1 MAGRKPLEGRPPW
14 GSSLG
19 IRQKT
24 TTTNRPSRVGLASR
38 PSTAPSPRGTAPD
51 AEPAPS
57 RSPKKKRRSVA
68 KKPAAEP
75 GPSAHE
81 ENCEAAKEV
90 AELIGRRA
98 TPPQSPKTASK
109 SPRRS
114 PRSPPAS
121 TLRPTIAHKLKEA
134 TSPVASTP
142 PETAPRSKQ
151 SPIRVPHGRIAAVD
165 EPSPAPMDPT
175 PGKSPIGD
183 RFDAPATHLE
193 PSVTPSTLATPAGS
207 GGVDIGRGDRFGS
220 PAEGKVGSPAEG
232 NRFGSPIEDKPQSPA
247 APRLP
252 PTPRGSEQAHPPP
265 SSATPPMTPVSVSAA
280 ARRPNP
286 EPTELLLEGGEPFVD
301 VRALTAPGGALYAL
315 TLDAAR
321 PKIAPL
327 GSSDERGTTPSPKRL
342 VGADDDTDDE
352 GDDDD
357 AVYRAAKFAV
367 RLVESAATEL
377 AGASRELTAAA
388 DEDVAQTAAE
398 VSRAEVADVE
408 DAVMVALLNARS
420 AAARAER
427 RRLLQ
432 QIAQRATDWVCAV
445 QPSLGALPARLNAAM
460 AKRAAPST
468 PAPPSTTGMEYFVI
482 KPPSTP
488 AVMDHRA
495 VQELQRELAS
505 AREEV
510 ATAKEE
516 AAAAK
521 LETAAAKQETAAA
534 RREVQVRAQKSD
546 AGSPAT
552 TAAPESTVDAKSLLM
567 EERMDAAAK
576 LASITATHQAELA
589 RLKTRIARAENEAA
603 TAKVETEQAKANAE
617 EWKTRMEKAERFAAD
632 CRERTS
638 VALGNSAAEHAK
650 YEAAEAL
657 VRSLT
662 QREEEALR
670 RAKEAEMRCAQ
681 VEGSIEAKI
690 ESESTR
696 IVLDNNVRNATLV
709 SDLRAELAE
718 ARAAQRRAE
727 TRAADAEE
735 HEREAAAGEVLRVR
749 AECAASRRN
758 EAATRRELDEH
769 RVAASAAA
777 AARHE
782 EIEELRRDI
791 VTLRNQLEARVEAA
805 EERARVAQAQ
815 LAANRE
821 AAAMESA
828 QVAEQSNSLR
838 RQAAE
843 AERKLREEIAV
854 VRAELRGARAGEA
867 AAIAR
872 EEEVM
877 SKAVELIEQRDEQL
891 RQAKDL
897 HAAELRAAL
906 ARQDDEMRALRRGGS
921 LGDLHPEFVRN
932 VERALQDERR
942 RRVAAEEDLV
952 NWKRAARE
960 SRREVEESREVAEI
974 GDGLG
979 RLRRQLSRQSSRQ
992 NSLKIPDR
1000 DKPIDAALLSPVD
1013 SPPRRRTPPPNFS
1026 QRQSPRGSP
1035 RVSGGTRANARDS
1048 QGSGRSDPATRAE
1061 RLARDSSLNVFASKE
1076 GSQVQIA
1083 PPASPPPVPPQSRE
1097 RTTPAVPSTLN
1108 PAAPKPTWTPGYE
1121 GMQSPTQ
1128 RAALLEE
1135 VLSNI
1140 ESL

>member
-75 GPSAHE
+75 APSAHE

-90 AELIGRRA
+90 AELIGRRV

-142 PETAPRSKQ
+142 QETASRSKQ
-151 SPIRVPHGRIAAVD
+151 SPIRVPHGRIAVVD
-165 EPSPAPMDPT
+165 EPTPAPMDPT
-175 PGKSPIGD
+175 PVESPTGD
-183 RFDAPATHLE
+183 GFDAPVSH
-193 PSVTPSTLATPAGS
+193 PSQPVATPAGS
-207 GGVDIGRGDRFGS
+207 GGVDIGRGDKFGS
-220 PAEGKVGSPAEG
+220 PAEDKMRSPPRD
-232 NRFGSPIEDKPQSPA
+232 RFGSPIEEKPESPA
-247 APRLP
+247 APRPLP
-252 PTPRGSEQAHPPP
+252 AASGEVQPPA
-265 SSATPPMTPVSVSAA
+265 SSTAPPATPVSVSAA
-280 ARRPNP
+280 ARRRHP

-321 PKIAPL
+321 PKIARI
-327 GSSDERGTTPSPKRL
+327 GSSDANGSTPSPKRR
-342 VGADDDTDDE
+342 VRADDDTDDE
-352 GDDDD
+352 GDDDE
-357 AVYRAAKFAV
+357 AVYRASKFAV

-460 AKRAAPST
+460 AERAADAKRAAD
-468 PAPPSTTGMEYFVI
+468 APVT
-482 KPPSTP
+482 PSTP
-488 AVMDHRA
+488 AVMDHRV
-495 VQELQRELAS
+495 VQELQRDLAS
-505 AREEV
+505 ARAEV

-534 RREVQVRAQKSD
+534 RREVRPARKGD
-546 AGSPAT
+546 APAL
-552 TAAPESTVDAKSLLM
+552 TAAAESTADAKSLLM

-617 EWKTRMEKAERFAAD
+617 ECKSRMEKAERFAAES
-632 CRERTS
+632 RERTS

-749 AECAASRRN
+749 AECAAARRN

-782 EIEELRRDI
+782 EIEGLRRDI

-843 AERKLREEIAV
+843 AERKLREEIVV

-960 SRREVEESREVAEI
+960 SRREMEESREVAEI

-979 RLRRQLSRQSSRQ
+979 RLRRQLSRQSSLK

-1013 SPPRRRTPPPNFS
+1013 SPPRRRTPPPNVS
-1026 QRQSPRGSP
+1026 QRLSSPRGSP
-1035 RVSGGTRANARDS
+1035 RVSGGTPRGTNARDS

-1061 RLARDSSLNVFASKE
+1061 RFARDSSLNVFASKE
-1076 GSQVQIA
+1076 GSQVSLKIVPA
-1083 PPASPPPVPPQSRE
+1083 ASPPPVPPQSRE
-1097 RTTPAVPSTLN
+1097 RVTPAAAAAAA
-1108 PAAPKPTWTPGYE
+1108 AAPKPTWTPGYE
-1121 GMQSPTQ
+1121 GLQSPTQ

>member
-75 GPSAHE
+75 APSAHE

-90 AELIGRRA
+90 AELIGRRV

-134 TSPVASTP
+134 TSPVASTT
-142 PETAPRSKQ
+142 PETASRSKQ
-151 SPIRVPHGRIAAVD
+151 SPIRVPHGRIAVVD
-165 EPSPAPMDPT
+165 EPTPAPMDPT
-175 PGKSPIGD
+175 PVESPTGD
-183 RFDAPATHLE
+183 GFDAPVSH
-193 PSVTPSTLATPAGS
+193 PSQPVATPAGS
-207 GGVDIGRGDRFGS
+207 GGVDIGRGDKFGS
-220 PAEGKVGSPAEG
+220 PAEDKMRSPPRD
-232 NRFGSPIEDKPQSPA
+232 RFGSPIEEKPESPA
-247 APRLP
+247 APRPLP
-252 PTPRGSEQAHPPP
+252 AASGEVQPPA
-265 SSATPPMTPVSVSAA
+265 SSTAPPATPVSVSAA
-280 ARRPNP
+280 ARRRHP

-301 VRALTAPGGALYAL
+301 IRALTAPGGALYAL

-321 PKIAPL
+321 PKIARI
-327 GSSDERGTTPSPKRL
+327 GSSDANGSTPSPKRR
-342 VGADDDTDDE
+342 VRADDDTDDE

-388 DEDVAQTAAE
+388 DEDVTQTAAE

-460 AKRAAPST
+460 AERAADAKRAAD
-468 PAPPSTTGMEYFVI
+468 APVT
-482 KPPSTP
+482 PSTP
-488 AVMDHRA
+488 AVMDHRV
-495 VQELQRELAS
+495 VQELQRDLAS
-505 AREEV
+505 ARAEV

-534 RREVQVRAQKSD
+534 RREVRPARKGD
-546 AGSPAT
+546 APAL
-552 TAAPESTVDAKSLLM
+552 TAAAESTADAKSLLM

-617 EWKTRMEKAERFAAD
+617 ECKSRMEKAERFAAES
-632 CRERTS
+632 RERTS

-749 AECAASRRN
+749 AECAAARRN

-782 EIEELRRDI
+782 EIEGLRRDI

-843 AERKLREEIAV
+843 AERKLREEIVV

-960 SRREVEESREVAEI
+960 SRREMEESREVAEI

-979 RLRRQLSRQSSRQ
+979 RLRRQLSRQSSLK

-1013 SPPRRRTPPPNFS
+1013 SPPRRRTPPPNVS
-1026 QRQSPRGSP
+1026 QRLSSPRGSP
-1035 RVSGGTRANARDS
+1035 RVSGGTPRGTNARDS

-1061 RLARDSSLNVFASKE
+1061 RFARDSSLNVFASKE
-1076 GSQVQIA
+1076 GSQVSLKIA
-1083 PPASPPPVPPQSRE
+1083 PAASPPPVPPQSRE
-1097 RTTPAVPSTLN
+1097 RVTPAAAAAAAAA
-1108 PAAPKPTWTPGYE
+1108 AAPKPTWTPGYE
-1121 GMQSPTQ
+1121 GLQSPTQ

>member
-75 GPSAHE
+75 APSAHE

-90 AELIGRRA
+90 AELIGRRV

-142 PETAPRSKQ
+142 QETASRSKQ
-151 SPIRVPHGRIAAVD
+151 SPIRVPHGRIAVVD
-165 EPSPAPMDPT
+165 EPTPAPMDPT
-175 PGKSPIGD
+175 PVESPTGD
-183 RFDAPATHLE
+183 GFDAPVSH
-193 PSVTPSTLATPAGS
+193 PSQPVATPAGS
-207 GGVDIGRGDRFGS
+207 GGVDIGRGDKFGS
-220 PAEGKVGSPAEG
+220 PAEDKMRSPPRD
-232 NRFGSPIEDKPQSPA
+232 RFGSPIEEKPESPA
-247 APRLP
+247 APRPLP
-252 PTPRGSEQAHPPP
+252 AASGEVQPPA
-265 SSATPPMTPVSVSAA
+265 SSTAPPATPVSVSAA
-280 ARRPNP
+280 ARRRHP

-321 PKIAPL
+321 PKIARI
-327 GSSDERGTTPSPKRL
+327 GSSDANGSTPSPKRR
-342 VGADDDTDDE
+342 VRADDDTDDE

-460 AKRAAPST
+460 AERAADAKRAADAPATT
-468 PAPPSTTGMEYFVI
+468 PP
-482 KPPSTP
+482 TP
-488 AVMDHRA
+488 AVMDHRV
-495 VQELQRELAS
+495 VQELQRDLAS
-505 AREEV
+505 ARAEV

-534 RREVQVRAQKSD
+534 RREVRPARKGD
-546 AGSPAT
+546 APAL
-552 TAAPESTVDAKSLLM
+552 TAAAESTADAKSLLM

-617 EWKTRMEKAERFAAD
+617 ECKSRMEKAERFAAES
-632 CRERTS
+632 RERTS

-749 AECAASRRN
+749 AECAAARRN

-782 EIEELRRDI
+782 EIEGLRRDI

-843 AERKLREEIAV
+843 AERKLREEIVV

-960 SRREVEESREVAEI
+960 SRREMEESREVAEI

-979 RLRRQLSRQSSRQ
+979 RLRRQLSRQSSLK

-1013 SPPRRRTPPPNFS
+1013 SPPRRRTPPPNVS
-1026 QRQSPRGSP
+1026 QRLSSPRGSP
-1035 RVSGGTRANARDS
+1035 RVSGGTPRGTNARDS

-1061 RLARDSSLNVFASKE
+1061 RFARDSSLNVFASKE
-1076 GSQVQIA
+1076 GSQVSLKIA
-1083 PPASPPPVPPQSRE
+1083 PAASPPPVPPQSRE
-1097 RTTPAVPSTLN
+1097 RVTPAAAAAAA
-1108 PAAPKPTWTPGYE
+1108 AAPKPTWTPGYE
-1121 GMQSPTQ
+1121 GLQSPTQ

>member
-75 GPSAHE
+75 APSAHE

-90 AELIGRRA
+90 AELIDRRV

-142 PETAPRSKQ
+142 QETASRSKQ
-151 SPIRVPHGRIAAVD
+151 SPIRVPHGRIAVVD
-165 EPSPAPMDPT
+165 EPTPAPMDPT
-175 PGKSPIGD
+175 PVESPTGD
-183 RFDAPATHLE
+183 GFDAPVSH
-193 PSVTPSTLATPAGS
+193 PSQPVATPAGS
-207 GGVDIGRGDRFGS
+207 GGVDIGRGDKFGS
-220 PAEGKVGSPAEG
+220 PAEDKTGSPL
-232 NRFGSPIEDKPQSPA
+232 RDKFGSPIEEKPESPA
-247 APRLP
+247 APRPLP
-252 PTPRGSEQAHPPP
+252 AASGEVQPPA
-265 SSATPPMTPVSVSAA
+265 SSTAPPATPVSVSAA
-280 ARRPNP
+280 ARRRHP

-301 VRALTAPGGALYAL
+301 IRALTAPGGALYAL

-321 PKIAPL
+321 PKIARI
-327 GSSDERGTTPSPKRL
+327 GSSDANGSTPSPKRR
-342 VGADDDTDDE
+342 VRADDDTDDE

-388 DEDVAQTAAE
+388 DEDVTQTAAE

-460 AKRAAPST
+460 AERAADAKRAADAPATT
-468 PAPPSTTGMEYFVI
+468 PP
-482 KPPSTP
+482 TP
-488 AVMDHRA
+488 AVMDHRV
-495 VQELQRELAS
+495 VQELQRDLAS
-505 AREEV
+505 ARAEV

-534 RREVQVRAQKSD
+534 RREVRPARKGD
-546 AGSPAT
+546 APAL
-552 TAAPESTVDAKSLLM
+552 TAAAESTADAKSLLM

-617 EWKTRMEKAERFAAD
+617 ECKSRMEKAERFAAES
-632 CRERTS
+632 RERTS

-749 AECAASRRN
+749 AECAAARRN

-782 EIEELRRDI
+782 EIEGLRRDI

-843 AERKLREEIAV
+843 AERKLREEIVV

-960 SRREVEESREVAEI
+960 SRREMEESREVAEI

-979 RLRRQLSRQSSRQ
+979 RLRRQLSRQSSLK

-1013 SPPRRRTPPPNFS
+1013 SPPRRRTPPPNVS
-1026 QRQSPRGSP
+1026 QRLSSPRGSP
-1035 RVSGGTRANARDS
+1035 RVSGGTPRGTNARDS

-1061 RLARDSSLNVFASKE
+1061 RFARDSSLNVFASKE
-1076 GSQVQIA
+1076 GSQVSLKIVPA
-1083 PPASPPPVPPQSRE
+1083 ASPPPVPPQSRE
-1097 RTTPAVPSTLN
+1097 RVTPAAAAAAA
-1108 PAAPKPTWTPGYE
+1108 AAPKPTWTPGYE
-1121 GMQSPTQ
+1121 GLQSPTQ

>member
-75 GPSAHE
+75 APSAHE

-90 AELIGRRA
+90 AELIGRRV

-142 PETAPRSKQ
+142 QETASRSKQ
-151 SPIRVPHGRIAAVD
+151 SPIRVPHGRIAVVD
-165 EPSPAPMDPT
+165 EPTPAPMDPT
-175 PGKSPIGD
+175 PVESPTGD
-183 RFDAPATHLE
+183 GFDAPVSH
-193 PSVTPSTLATPAGS
+193 PSQPVATPAGS
-207 GGVDIGRGDRFGS
+207 GGVDIGRGDKFGS
-220 PAEGKVGSPAEG
+220 PAEDKTGSPL
-232 NRFGSPIEDKPQSPA
+232 RDKFGSPIEEKPESPA
-247 APRLP
+247 APRPLP
-252 PTPRGSEQAHPPP
+252 AASGEVQPPA
-265 SSATPPMTPVSVSAA
+265 SSTAPPATPVSVSAA
-280 ARRPNP
+280 ARRRHP

-321 PKIAPL
+321 PKIARI
-327 GSSDERGTTPSPKRL
+327 GSSDANGSTPSPKRR
-342 VGADDDTDDE
+342 VRADDDTDDE

-388 DEDVAQTAAE
+388 DEDVTQTAAE

-460 AKRAAPST
+460 AERAADAKRAADAPATT
-468 PAPPSTTGMEYFVI
+468 PP
-482 KPPSTP
+482 TP
-488 AVMDHRA
+488 AVMDHRV
-495 VQELQRELAS
+495 VQELQRDLAS
-505 AREEV
+505 ARAEV

-534 RREVQVRAQKSD
+534 RREVRPARKGD
-546 AGSPAT
+546 APAL
-552 TAAPESTVDAKSLLM
+552 TAAAESTADAKSLLM

-617 EWKTRMEKAERFAAD
+617 ECKSRMEKAERFAAES
-632 CRERTS
+632 RERTS

-749 AECAASRRN
+749 AECAAARRN

-782 EIEELRRDI
+782 EIEGLRRDI

-843 AERKLREEIAV
+843 AERKLREEIVV

-960 SRREVEESREVAEI
+960 SRREMEESREVAEI

-979 RLRRQLSRQSSRQ
+979 RLRRQLSRQSSLK

-1013 SPPRRRTPPPNFS
+1013 SPPRRRTPPPNVS
-1026 QRQSPRGSP
+1026 QRLSSPRGSP
-1035 RVSGGTRANARDS
+1035 RVSGGTPRGTNARDS

-1061 RLARDSSLNVFASKE
+1061 RFARDSSLNVFASKE
-1076 GSQVQIA
+1076 GSQVSLKIA
-1083 PPASPPPVPPQSRE
+1083 PAASPPPVPPQSRE
-1097 RTTPAVPSTLN
+1097 RVTPAAAAAAAAA
-1108 PAAPKPTWTPGYE
+1108 AAPKPTWTPGYE
-1121 GMQSPTQ
+1121 GLQSPTQ

>member
-75 GPSAHE
+75 APSAHE

-90 AELIGRRA
+90 AELIGRRV

-134 TSPVASTP
+134 TSPVASTT
-142 PETAPRSKQ
+142 PETASRSKQ
-151 SPIRVPHGRIAAVD
+151 SPIRVPHGRIAVVD
-165 EPSPAPMDPT
+165 EPTPAPMDPT
-175 PGKSPIGD
+175 PVESPTGD
-183 RFDAPATHLE
+183 GFDAPVSH
-193 PSVTPSTLATPAGS
+193 PSQPVATPAGS
-207 GGVDIGRGDRFGS
+207 GGVDIGRGDKFGS
-220 PAEGKVGSPAEG
+220 PAEDKMRSPPRD
-232 NRFGSPIEDKPQSPA
+232 RFGSPIEEKPESPA
-247 APRLP
+247 APRPLP
-252 PTPRGSEQAHPPP
+252 AASGEVQPPA
-265 SSATPPMTPVSVSAA
+265 SSTAPPATPVSVSAA
-280 ARRPNP
+280 ARRRHP

-301 VRALTAPGGALYAL
+301 IRALTAPGGALYAL

-321 PKIAPL
+321 PKIARI
-327 GSSDERGTTPSPKRL
+327 GSSDANGSTPSPKRR
-342 VGADDDTDDE
+342 VRADDDTDDE

-388 DEDVAQTAAE
+388 DEDVTQTAAE

-460 AKRAAPST
+460 AERAADAKRAAD
-468 PAPPSTTGMEYFVI
+468 APVT
-482 KPPSTP
+482 PSTP
-488 AVMDHRA
+488 AVMDHRV
-495 VQELQRELAS
+495 VQELQRDLAS
-505 AREEV
+505 ARAEV

-534 RREVQVRAQKSD
+534 RREVRPARKGD
-546 AGSPAT
+546 APAL
-552 TAAPESTVDAKSLLM
+552 TAAAESTADAKSLLM

-617 EWKTRMEKAERFAAD
+617 ECKSRMEKAERFAAES
-632 CRERTS
+632 RERTS

-749 AECAASRRN
+749 AECAAARRN

-782 EIEELRRDI
+782 EIEGLRRDI

-843 AERKLREEIAV
+843 AERKLREEIVV

-960 SRREVEESREVAEI
+960 SRREMEESREVAEI

-979 RLRRQLSRQSSRQ
+979 RLRRQLSRQSSLK

-1013 SPPRRRTPPPNFS
+1013 SPPRRRTPPPNVS
-1026 QRQSPRGSP
+1026 QRLSSPRGSP
-1035 RVSGGTRANARDS
+1035 RVSGGTPRGTNARDS

-1061 RLARDSSLNVFASKE
+1061 RFARDSSLNVFASKE
-1076 GSQVQIA
+1076 GSQVSLKIA
-1083 PPASPPPVPPQSRE
+1083 PAASPPPVPPQSRE
-1097 RTTPAVPSTLN
+1097 RVTPAAAAAAA
-1108 PAAPKPTWTPGYE
+1108 AAPKPTWTPGYE
-1121 GMQSPTQ
+1121 GLQSPTQ

>member
-75 GPSAHE
+75 APSAHE

-90 AELIGRRA
+90 AELIGRRV

-134 TSPVASTP
+134 TSPVASTT
-142 PETAPRSKQ
+142 PETASRSKQ
-151 SPIRVPHGRIAAVD
+151 SPIRVPHGRIAVVD
-165 EPSPAPMDPT
+165 EPTPAPMDPT
-175 PGKSPIGD
+175 PVESPTGD
-183 RFDAPATHLE
+183 GFDAPVSH
-193 PSVTPSTLATPAGS
+193 PSQPVATPAGS
-207 GGVDIGRGDRFGS
+207 GGVDIGRGDKFGS
-220 PAEGKVGSPAEG
+220 PAEDKMRSPPRD
-232 NRFGSPIEDKPQSPA
+232 RFGSPIEEKPESPA
-247 APRLP
+247 APRPLP
-252 PTPRGSEQAHPPP
+252 AASGKVQPPA
-265 SSATPPMTPVSVSAA
+265 SSTAPPATPVSVSAA
-280 ARRPNP
+280 ARRRHP

-301 VRALTAPGGALYAL
+301 IRALTAPGGALYAL

-321 PKIAPL
+321 PKIARI
-327 GSSDERGTTPSPKRL
+327 GSSDANGSTPSPKRR
-342 VGADDDTDDE
+342 VRADDDTDDE

-388 DEDVAQTAAE
+388 DEDVTQTAAE

-460 AKRAAPST
+460 AERAADAKRAAD
-468 PAPPSTTGMEYFVI
+468 APVT
-482 KPPSTP
+482 PSTP
-488 AVMDHRA
+488 AVMDHRV
-495 VQELQRELAS
+495 VQELQRDLAS
-505 AREEV
+505 ARAEV

-534 RREVQVRAQKSD
+534 RREVRPARKGD
-546 AGSPAT
+546 APAL
-552 TAAPESTVDAKSLLM
+552 TAAAESTADAKSLLM

-617 EWKTRMEKAERFAAD
+617 ECKSRMEKAERFAAES
-632 CRERTS
+632 RERTS

-749 AECAASRRN
+749 AECAAARRN

-782 EIEELRRDI
+782 EIEGLRRDI

-843 AERKLREEIAV
+843 AERKLREEIVV

-960 SRREVEESREVAEI
+960 SRREMEESREVAEI

-979 RLRRQLSRQSSRQ
+979 RLRRQLSRQSSLK

-1013 SPPRRRTPPPNFS
+1013 SPPRRRTPPPNVS
-1026 QRQSPRGSP
+1026 QRLSSPRGSP
-1035 RVSGGTRANARDS
+1035 RVSGGTPRGTNARDS

-1061 RLARDSSLNVFASKE
+1061 RFARDSSLNVFASKE
-1076 GSQVQIA
+1076 GSQVSLKIA
-1083 PPASPPPVPPQSRE
+1083 PAASPPPVPPQSRE
-1097 RTTPAVPSTLN
+1097 RVTPAAAAAAAAA
-1108 PAAPKPTWTPGYE
+1108 AAPKPTWTPGYE
-1121 GMQSPTQ
+1121 GLQSPTQ

>member
-75 GPSAHE
+75 APSAHE

-90 AELIGRRA
+90 AELIGRRV

-134 TSPVASTP
+134 TSPVASTT
-142 PETAPRSKQ
+142 PETASRSKQ
-151 SPIRVPHGRIAAVD
+151 SPIRVPHGRIAVVD
-165 EPSPAPMDPT
+165 EPTPAPMDPT
-175 PGKSPIGD
+175 PVESPTGD
-183 RFDAPATHLE
+183 GFDAPVSH
-193 PSVTPSTLATPAGS
+193 PSQPVATPAGS
-207 GGVDIGRGDRFGS
+207 GGVDIGRGDKFGS
-220 PAEGKVGSPAEG
+220 PAEDKMRSPPRD
-232 NRFGSPIEDKPQSPA
+232 RFGSPIEEKPESPA
-247 APRLP
+247 APRPLP
-252 PTPRGSEQAHPPP
+252 AASGEVQPPA
-265 SSATPPMTPVSVSAA
+265 SSTAPPATPVSVSAA
-280 ARRPNP
+280 ARRRHP

-321 PKIAPL
+321 PKIARIE
-327 GSSDERGTTPSPKRL
+327 SSDANGSTPSPKRR
-342 VGADDDTDDE
+342 VRADDDTDDE

-460 AKRAAPST
+460 AERAADAKRAADAPAT
-468 PAPPSTTGMEYFVI
+468 PT
-482 KPPSTP
+482 TP
-488 AVMDHRA
+488 AVMDHRV
-495 VQELQRELAS
+495 VQELQRDLAS
-505 AREEV
+505 ARAEV

-534 RREVQVRAQKSD
+534 RREVRPARKGD
-546 AGSPAT
+546 APAL
-552 TAAPESTVDAKSLLM
+552 TAAAESTADAKSLLM

-617 EWKTRMEKAERFAAD
+617 ECKSRMEKAERFAAES
-632 CRERTS
+632 RERTS

-749 AECAASRRN
+749 AECAAARRN

-782 EIEELRRDI
+782 EIEGLRRDI

-843 AERKLREEIAV
+843 AERKLREEIVV

-960 SRREVEESREVAEI
+960 SRREMEESREVAEI

-979 RLRRQLSRQSSRQ
+979 RLRRQLSRQSSLK

-1013 SPPRRRTPPPNFS
+1013 SPPRRRTPPPNVS
-1026 QRQSPRGSP
+1026 QRLSSPRGSP
-1035 RVSGGTRANARDS
+1035 RVSGGTPRGTNARDS

-1061 RLARDSSLNVFASKE
+1061 RFARDSSLNVFASKE
-1076 GSQVQIA
+1076 GSQVSLKIA
-1083 PPASPPPVPPQSRE
+1083 PAASPPPVPPQSRE
-1097 RTTPAVPSTLN
+1097 RVTPAAAAAAA
-1108 PAAPKPTWTPGYE
+1108 AAPKPTWTPGYE
-1121 GMQSPTQ
+1121 GLQSPTQ

>member
-75 GPSAHE
+75 APSAHE

-90 AELIGRRA
+90 AELIGRRV

-142 PETAPRSKQ
+142 QETASRSKQ
-151 SPIRVPHGRIAAVD
+151 SPIRVPHGRIAVVD
-165 EPSPAPMDPT
+165 EPTPAPMDPT
-175 PGKSPIGD
+175 PVESPTGD
-183 RFDAPATHLE
+183 GFDAPVSH
-193 PSVTPSTLATPAGS
+193 PSQPVATPAGS
-207 GGVDIGRGDRFGS
+207 GGVDIGRGDKFGS
-220 PAEGKVGSPAEG
+220 PAEDKTGSPL
-232 NRFGSPIEDKPQSPA
+232 RDKFGSPIEEKPESPA
-247 APRLP
+247 APRPLP
-252 PTPRGSEQAHPPP
+252 AASGEVQPPA
-265 SSATPPMTPVSVSAA
+265 SSTAPPATPVSVSAA
-280 ARRPNP
+280 ARRRHP

-321 PKIAPL
+321 PKIARI
-327 GSSDERGTTPSPKRL
+327 GSSDANGSTPSPKRR
-342 VGADDDTDDE
+342 VRADDDTDDE

-388 DEDVAQTAAE
+388 DEDVTQTAAE

-460 AKRAAPST
+460 AERAADAKRAADAPATT
-468 PAPPSTTGMEYFVI
+468 PP
-482 KPPSTP
+482 TP
-488 AVMDHRA
+488 AVMDHRV
-495 VQELQRELAS
+495 VQELQRDLAS
-505 AREEV
+505 ARAEV

-534 RREVQVRAQKSD
+534 RREVRPARKGD
-546 AGSPAT
+546 APAL
-552 TAAPESTVDAKSLLM
+552 TAAAESTADAKSLLM

-617 EWKTRMEKAERFAAD
+617 ECKSRMEKAERFAAES
-632 CRERTS
+632 RERTS

-749 AECAASRRN
+749 AECAAARRN

-782 EIEELRRDI
+782 EIEGLRRDI

-843 AERKLREEIAV
+843 AERKLREEIVV

-960 SRREVEESREVAEI
+960 SRREMEESREVAEI

-979 RLRRQLSRQSSRQ
+979 RLRRQLSRQSSLK

-1013 SPPRRRTPPPNFS
+1013 SPPRRRTPPPNVS
-1026 QRQSPRGSP
+1026 QRLSSPRGSP
-1035 RVSGGTRANARDS
+1035 RVSGGTPRGTNARDS

-1061 RLARDSSLNVFASKE
+1061 RFARDSSLNVFASKE
-1076 GSQVQIA
+1076 GSQVSLKIVPA
-1083 PPASPPPVPPQSRE
+1083 ASPPPVPPQSRE
-1097 RTTPAVPSTLN
+1097 RVTPAAAAAAAAA
-1108 PAAPKPTWTPGYE
+1108 AAPKPTWTPGYE
-1121 GMQSPTQ
+1121 GLQSPTQ

>member
-19 IRQKT
+19 IQQKT

-38 PSTAPSPRGTAPD
+38 PSTAPSPRGTAPV

-75 GPSAHE
+75 APSAHE

-90 AELIGRRA
+90 AELIGRRV

-151 SPIRVPHGRIAAVD
+151 SPIRVPHGRIAVVD
-165 EPSPAPMDPT
+165 EPTPAPMDPT
-175 PGKSPIGD
+175 PVESPTGD
-183 RFDAPATHLE
+183 GFDAPVSH
-193 PSVTPSTLATPAGS
+193 PSQPVATPAGS
-207 GGVDIGRGDRFGS
+207 GGVDIGRGDKFGS
-220 PAEGKVGSPAEG
+220 PAEDKMRSPPRD
-232 NRFGSPIEDKPQSPA
+232 RFGSPIEEKPESPA
-247 APRLP
+247 APRPLP
-252 PTPRGSEQAHPPP
+252 AASGEVQPPP
-265 SSATPPMTPVSVSAA
+265 RSTAPPATPVSVSTA
-280 ARRPNP
+280 ARRRHP

-321 PKIAPL
+321 PKIARI
-327 GSSDERGTTPSPKRL
+327 GSSDANGSTPSPKRR
-342 VGADDDTDDE
+342 VRADDDADDE

-388 DEDVAQTAAE
+388 DEDVTQTAAE

-432 QIAQRATDWVCAV
+432 QIAQQATDWVCAV

-460 AKRAAPST
+460 AERAADAKRAAGA
-468 PAPPSTTGMEYFVI
+468 PATM
-482 KPPSTP
+482 PSTP
-488 AVMDHRA
+488 AVMDHRV
-495 VQELQRELAS
+495 VQELQRDLAS
-505 AREEV
+505 ARAEV

-534 RREVQVRAQKSD
+534 RREVRPARKGD
-546 AGSPAT
+546 APAL
-552 TAAPESTVDAKSLLM
+552 TAAAESTADAKSLLM

-617 EWKTRMEKAERFAAD
+617 ECKSRMEKAERFAAD

-791 VTLRNQLEARVEAA
+791 VTLRNQLEARVEVA

-821 AAAMESA
+821 AAAMDTA

-1097 RTTPAVPSTLN
+1097 RVTPAAPAAAG

>member
-75 GPSAHE
+75 APSAHE

-90 AELIGRRA
+90 AERIGRRV

-142 PETAPRSKQ
+142 QETASRSKQ
-151 SPIRVPHGRIAAVD
+151 SPIRVPHGRIAVVD
-165 EPSPAPMDPT
+165 EPTPAPMDPT
-175 PGKSPIGD
+175 PVESPTGD
-183 RFDAPATHLE
+183 GFDAPVSH
-193 PSVTPSTLATPAGS
+193 PSQPVATPAGS
-207 GGVDIGRGDRFGS
+207 GGVDIGRGDKFGS
-220 PAEGKVGSPAEG
+220 PAEDKTGSPL
-232 NRFGSPIEDKPQSPA
+232 RDKFGSPIEEKPESPA
-247 APRLP
+247 APRPLP
-252 PTPRGSEQAHPPP
+252 AASGEVQPPA
-265 SSATPPMTPVSVSAA
+265 SSTAPPATPVSVSAA
-280 ARRPNP
+280 ARRRHP

-301 VRALTAPGGALYAL
+301 IRALTAPGGALYAL

-321 PKIAPL
+321 PKIARI
-327 GSSDERGTTPSPKRL
+327 GSSDANGSTPSPKRR
-342 VGADDDTDDE
+342 VRADDDTDDE

-460 AKRAAPST
+460 AERAADAKRAAD
-468 PAPPSTTGMEYFVI
+468 APVT
-482 KPPSTP
+482 PSTP
-488 AVMDHRA
+488 AVMDHRV
-495 VQELQRELAS
+495 VQELQRDLAS
-505 AREEV
+505 ARAEV

-534 RREVQVRAQKSD
+534 RREVRPARKGD
-546 AGSPAT
+546 APAL
-552 TAAPESTVDAKSLLM
+552 TAAAESTADAKSLLM

-617 EWKTRMEKAERFAAD
+617 ECKSRMEKAERFAAES
-632 CRERTS
+632 RERTS

-749 AECAASRRN
+749 AECAAARRN

-782 EIEELRRDI
+782 EIEGLRRDI

-843 AERKLREEIAV
+843 AERKLREEIVV

-960 SRREVEESREVAEI
+960 SRREMEESREVAEI

-979 RLRRQLSRQSSRQ
+979 RLRRQLSRQSSLK

-1013 SPPRRRTPPPNFS
+1013 SPPRRRTPPPNVS
-1026 QRQSPRGSP
+1026 QRLSSPRGSP
-1035 RVSGGTRANARDS
+1035 RVSGGTPRGTNARDS

-1061 RLARDSSLNVFASKE
+1061 RFARDSSLNVFASKE
-1076 GSQVQIA
+1076 GSQVSLKIA
-1083 PPASPPPVPPQSRE
+1083 PAASPPPVPPQSRE
-1097 RTTPAVPSTLN
+1097 RVTPAAAAAAA
-1108 PAAPKPTWTPGYE
+1108 AAPKPTWTPGYE
-1121 GMQSPTQ
+1121 GLQSPTQ

>member
-1 MAGRKPLEGRPPW
+1 
-14 GSSLG
+14 
-19 IRQKT
+19 
-24 TTTNRPSRVGLASR
+24 
-38 PSTAPSPRGTAPD
+38 
-51 AEPAPS
+51 
-57 RSPKKKRRSVA
+57 
-68 KKPAAEP
+68 
-75 GPSAHE
+75 
-81 ENCEAAKEV
+81 
-90 AELIGRRA
+90 
-98 TPPQSPKTASK
+98 
-109 SPRRS
+109 
-114 PRSPPAS
+114 
-121 TLRPTIAHKLKEA
+121 
-134 TSPVASTP
+134 
-142 PETAPRSKQ
+142 
-151 SPIRVPHGRIAAVD
+151 
-165 EPSPAPMDPT
+165 
-175 PGKSPIGD
+175 
-183 RFDAPATHLE
+183 
-193 PSVTPSTLATPAGS
+193 
-207 GGVDIGRGDRFGS
+207 
-220 PAEGKVGSPAEG
+220 
-232 NRFGSPIEDKPQSPA
+232 
-247 APRLP
+247 
-252 PTPRGSEQAHPPP
+252 
-265 SSATPPMTPVSVSAA
+265 
-280 ARRPNP
+280 
-286 EPTELLLEGGEPFVD
+286 
-301 VRALTAPGGALYAL
+301 
-315 TLDAAR
+315 
-321 PKIAPL
+321 
-327 GSSDERGTTPSPKRL
+327 
-342 VGADDDTDDE
+342 
-352 GDDDD
+352 
-357 AVYRAAKFAV
+357 
-367 RLVESAATEL
+367 
-377 AGASRELTAAA
+377 
-388 DEDVAQTAAE
+388 
-398 VSRAEVADVE
+398 
-408 DAVMVALLNARS
+408 
-420 AAARAER
+420 
-427 RRLLQ
+427 
-432 QIAQRATDWVCAV
+432 
-445 QPSLGALPARLNAAM
+445 
-460 AKRAAPST
+460 
-468 PAPPSTTGMEYFVI
+468 
-482 KPPSTP
+482 
-488 AVMDHRA
+488 
-495 VQELQRELAS
+495 
-505 AREEV
+505 
-510 ATAKEE
+510 
-516 AAAAK
+516 
-521 LETAAAKQETAAA
+521 
-534 RREVQVRAQKSD
+534 
-546 AGSPAT
+546 
-552 TAAPESTVDAKSLLM
+552 
-567 EERMDAAAK
+567 
-576 LASITATHQAELA
+576 
-589 RLKTRIARAENEAA
+589 
-603 TAKVETEQAKANAE
+603 
-617 EWKTRMEKAERFAAD
+617 MEKAERFAAD

-650 YEAAEAL
+650 YEATEAL

-960 SRREVEESREVAEI
+960 SRREMEESREVAEI

-1097 RTTPAVPSTLN
+1097 RVTPAAPAAAG

>member
-75 GPSAHE
+75 APSAHE

-90 AELIGRRA
+90 AELIGRRV

-134 TSPVASTP
+134 TSPVASTT
-142 PETAPRSKQ
+142 PETASRSKQ
-151 SPIRVPHGRIAAVD
+151 SPIRVPHGRIAVVD
-165 EPSPAPMDPT
+165 EPTPAPMDPT
-175 PGKSPIGD
+175 PVESPTGD
-183 RFDAPATHLE
+183 GFDAPVSH
-193 PSVTPSTLATPAGS
+193 PSQPVATPAGS
-207 GGVDIGRGDRFGS
+207 GGVDIGRGDKFGS
-220 PAEGKVGSPAEG
+220 PAEDKMRSPPRD
-232 NRFGSPIEDKPQSPA
+232 RFGSPIEEKPESPA
-247 APRLP
+247 APRPLP
-252 PTPRGSEQAHPPP
+252 AASGEVQPPA
-265 SSATPPMTPVSVSAA
+265 SSTAPPATPVSVSAA
-280 ARRPNP
+280 ARRRHP

-301 VRALTAPGGALYAL
+301 IRALTAPGGALYAL

-321 PKIAPL
+321 PKIARI
-327 GSSDERGTTPSPKRL
+327 GSSDANGSTPSPKRR
-342 VGADDDTDDE
+342 VRADDDTDDE

-388 DEDVAQTAAE
+388 DEDVTQTAAE

-460 AKRAAPST
+460 AERAADAKRAADAHVT
-468 PAPPSTTGMEYFVI
+468 
-482 KPPSTP
+482 PSTP
-488 AVMDHRA
+488 AVMDHRV
-495 VQELQRELAS
+495 VQELQRDLAS
-505 AREEV
+505 ARAEV

-521 LETAAAKQETAAA
+521 LETAAAKQEMAAA
-534 RREVQVRAQKSD
+534 RREVRPARKGD
-546 AGSPAT
+546 APAL
-552 TAAPESTVDAKSLLM
+552 TAAAESTADAKSLLM

-617 EWKTRMEKAERFAAD
+617 ECKSRMEKAERFAAES
-632 CRERTS
+632 RERTS

-749 AECAASRRN
+749 AECAAARRN

-782 EIEELRRDI
+782 EIEGLRRDI

-843 AERKLREEIAV
+843 AERKLREEIVV

-960 SRREVEESREVAEI
+960 SRREMEESREVAEI

-979 RLRRQLSRQSSRQ
+979 RLRRQLSRQSSLK

-1013 SPPRRRTPPPNFS
+1013 SPPRRRTPPPNVS
-1026 QRQSPRGSP
+1026 QRLSSPRGSP
-1035 RVSGGTRANARDS
+1035 RVSGGTPRGTNARDS

-1061 RLARDSSLNVFASKE
+1061 RFARDSSLNVFASKE
-1076 GSQVQIA
+1076 GSQVSLKIA
-1083 PPASPPPVPPQSRE
+1083 PAASPPPVPPQSRE
-1097 RTTPAVPSTLN
+1097 RVTPAAAAAAAAA
-1108 PAAPKPTWTPGYE
+1108 AAPKPTWTPGYE
-1121 GMQSPTQ
+1121 GLQSPTQ

>member
-75 GPSAHE
+75 APSAHE

-90 AELIGRRA
+90 AELIGRRV

-142 PETAPRSKQ
+142 QETASRSKQ
-151 SPIRVPHGRIAAVD
+151 SPIRVPHGRIAVVD
-165 EPSPAPMDPT
+165 EPTPAPMDPT
-175 PGKSPIGD
+175 PVESPTGD
-183 RFDAPATHLE
+183 GFDAPVSH
-193 PSVTPSTLATPAGS
+193 PSQPVATPAGS
-207 GGVDIGRGDRFGS
+207 GGVDIGRGDKFGS
-220 PAEGKVGSPAEG
+220 PAEDKMRSPPRD
-232 NRFGSPIEDKPQSPA
+232 RFGSPIEEKPESPA
-247 APRLP
+247 APRPLP
-252 PTPRGSEQAHPPP
+252 AASGEVQPPA
-265 SSATPPMTPVSVSAA
+265 SSTAPPATPVSVSAA
-280 ARRPNP
+280 ARRRHP

-321 PKIAPL
+321 PKIARI
-327 GSSDERGTTPSPKRL
+327 GSSDANGSTPSPKRR
-342 VGADDDTDDE
+342 VRADDDTDDE
-352 GDDDD
+352 GDDDE

-388 DEDVAQTAAE
+388 DEDVTQTAAE

-460 AKRAAPST
+460 AERAADAKRAADA
-468 PAPPSTTGMEYFVI
+468 PAT
-482 KPPSTP
+482 PSTP
-488 AVMDHRA
+488 AVMDHRV
-495 VQELQRELAS
+495 VQELQRDLAS
-505 AREEV
+505 ARAEV

-534 RREVQVRAQKSD
+534 RREVRPARKGD
-546 AGSPAT
+546 APAL
-552 TAAPESTVDAKSLLM
+552 TAAAESTADAKSLLM

-617 EWKTRMEKAERFAAD
+617 ECKSRMEKAERFAAES
-632 CRERTS
+632 RERTS

-749 AECAASRRN
+749 AECAAARRN

-782 EIEELRRDI
+782 EIEGLRRDI

-843 AERKLREEIAV
+843 AERKLREEIVV

-960 SRREVEESREVAEI
+960 SRREMEESREVAEI

-979 RLRRQLSRQSSRQ
+979 RLRRQLSRQSSLK

-1013 SPPRRRTPPPNFS
+1013 SPPRRRTPPPNVS
-1026 QRQSPRGSP
+1026 QRLSSPRGSP
-1035 RVSGGTRANARDS
+1035 RVSGGTPRGTNARDS

-1061 RLARDSSLNVFASKE
+1061 RFARDSSLNVFASKE
-1076 GSQVQIA
+1076 GSQVSLKIVPA
-1083 PPASPPPVPPQSRE
+1083 ASPPPVPPQSRE
-1097 RTTPAVPSTLN
+1097 RVTPAAAAAAA
-1108 PAAPKPTWTPGYE
+1108 AAPKPTWTPGYE
-1121 GMQSPTQ
+1121 GLQSPTQ

>member
-75 GPSAHE
+75 APSAHE

-90 AELIGRRA
+90 AELIGRRV

-134 TSPVASTP
+134 TSPVASTT
-142 PETAPRSKQ
+142 PETASRSKQ
-151 SPIRVPHGRIAAVD
+151 SPIRVPHGRIAVVD
-165 EPSPAPMDPT
+165 EPTPAPMDPT
-175 PGKSPIGD
+175 PVESPTGD
-183 RFDAPATHLE
+183 GFDAPVSH
-193 PSVTPSTLATPAGS
+193 PSQPVATPAGS
-207 GGVDIGRGDRFGS
+207 GGVDIGRGDKFGS
-220 PAEGKVGSPAEG
+220 PAEDKMRSPPRD
-232 NRFGSPIEDKPQSPA
+232 RFGSPIEEKPESPA
-247 APRLP
+247 APRPLP
-252 PTPRGSEQAHPPP
+252 AASGEVQPPA
-265 SSATPPMTPVSVSAA
+265 SSTAPPATPVSVSAA
-280 ARRPNP
+280 ARRRHP

-321 PKIAPL
+321 PKIARI
-327 GSSDERGTTPSPKRL
+327 GSSDANGSTPSPKRR
-342 VGADDDTDDE
+342 VRADDDTDDE

-460 AKRAAPST
+460 AERAADAKRAAD
-468 PAPPSTTGMEYFVI
+468 APVT
-482 KPPSTP
+482 PSTP
-488 AVMDHRA
+488 AVMDHRV
-495 VQELQRELAS
+495 VQELQRDLAS
-505 AREEV
+505 ARAEV

-534 RREVQVRAQKSD
+534 RREVRPARKGD
-546 AGSPAT
+546 APAL
-552 TAAPESTVDAKSLLM
+552 TAAAESTADAKSLLM

-617 EWKTRMEKAERFAAD
+617 ECKSRMEKAERFAAES
-632 CRERTS
+632 RERTS

-749 AECAASRRN
+749 AECAAARRN

-782 EIEELRRDI
+782 EIEGLRRDI

-843 AERKLREEIAV
+843 AERKLREEIVV

-960 SRREVEESREVAEI
+960 SRREMEESREVAEI

-979 RLRRQLSRQSSRQ
+979 RLRRQLSRQSSLK

-1013 SPPRRRTPPPNFS
+1013 SPPRRRTPPPNVS
-1026 QRQSPRGSP
+1026 QRLSSPRGSP
-1035 RVSGGTRANARDS
+1035 RVSGGTPRGTNARDS

-1061 RLARDSSLNVFASKE
+1061 RFARDSSLNVFASKE
-1076 GSQVQIA
+1076 GSQVSLKIA
-1083 PPASPPPVPPQSRE
+1083 PAASPPPVPPQSRE
-1097 RTTPAVPSTLN
+1097 RVTPAAAAAAA
-1108 PAAPKPTWTPGYE
+1108 AAPKPTWTPGYE
-1121 GMQSPTQ
+1121 GLQSPTQ

>member
-75 GPSAHE
+75 APSAHE

-90 AELIGRRA
+90 AELIGRRV

-142 PETAPRSKQ
+142 QETASRSKQ
-151 SPIRVPHGRIAAVD
+151 SPIRVPHGRIAVVD
-165 EPSPAPMDPT
+165 EPTPAPMDPT
-175 PGKSPIGD
+175 PVESPTGD
-183 RFDAPATHLE
+183 GFDAPVSH
-193 PSVTPSTLATPAGS
+193 PSQPVATPAGS
-207 GGVDIGRGDRFGS
+207 GGVDIGRGDKFGS
-220 PAEGKVGSPAEG
+220 PTEDKMRSPPRD
-232 NRFGSPIEDKPQSPA
+232 RFGSPIEEKPESPA
-247 APRLP
+247 APRPLP
-252 PTPRGSEQAHPPP
+252 AASGEVQPPA
-265 SSATPPMTPVSVSAA
+265 SSTAPPATPVSVSAA
-280 ARRPNP
+280 ARRRHP

-321 PKIAPL
+321 PKIARI
-327 GSSDERGTTPSPKRL
+327 GSSDANGSTPSPKRR
-342 VGADDDTDDE
+342 VRADDDTDDE

-460 AKRAAPST
+460 AERAANAKRAADA
-468 PAPPSTTGMEYFVI
+468 PAT
-482 KPPSTP
+482 PSTP
-488 AVMDHRA
+488 AVMDHRV
-495 VQELQRELAS
+495 VQELQRDLAS
-505 AREEV
+505 ARAEV

-534 RREVQVRAQKSD
+534 RREVRPARKGD
-546 AGSPAT
+546 APAL
-552 TAAPESTVDAKSLLM
+552 TAAAESTADAKSLLM

-617 EWKTRMEKAERFAAD
+617 ECKSRMEKAERFAAES
-632 CRERTS
+632 RERTS

-749 AECAASRRN
+749 AECAAARRN

-782 EIEELRRDI
+782 EIEGLRRDI

-843 AERKLREEIAV
+843 AERKLREEIVV
-854 VRAELRGARAGEA
+854 VRAEIRGARAGEA

-960 SRREVEESREVAEI
+960 SRREMEESREVAEI

-979 RLRRQLSRQSSRQ
+979 RLRRQLSRQSSLK

-1013 SPPRRRTPPPNFS
+1013 SPPRRRTPPPNVS
-1026 QRQSPRGSP
+1026 QRLSSPRGSP
-1035 RVSGGTRANARDS
+1035 RVSGGTPRGTNARDS

-1061 RLARDSSLNVFASKE
+1061 RFARDSSLNVFASKE
-1076 GSQVQIA
+1076 GSQVSLKIA
-1083 PPASPPPVPPQSRE
+1083 PAASPPPVPPQSRE
-1097 RTTPAVPSTLN
+1097 RVTPAAAAAAAAA
-1108 PAAPKPTWTPGYE
+1108 AAPKPTWTPGYE
-1121 GMQSPTQ
+1121 GLQSPTQ

>member
-38 PSTAPSPRGTAPD
+38 PSTAPSPRGTAPV

-75 GPSAHE
+75 APSAHE

-151 SPIRVPHGRIAAVD
+151 SPIRVPHGRIAVVD
-165 EPSPAPMDPT
+165 EPTPAPMDPT
-175 PGKSPIGD
+175 PVESPTGD
-183 RFDAPATHLE
+183 GFDAPVSH
-193 PSVTPSTLATPAGS
+193 PSQPVATPAGS
-207 GGVDIGRGDRFGS
+207 GGVDIGRGDKFGS
-220 PAEGKVGSPAEG
+220 PAEDKMRSPPRD
-232 NRFGSPIEDKPQSPA
+232 RFGSPIEEKPESPA
-247 APRLP
+247 APRPLP
-252 PTPRGSEQAHPPP
+252 AASGEVQPPP
-265 SSATPPMTPVSVSAA
+265 RSTAPPATPVSVSTA
-280 ARRPNP
+280 ARRRHP

-327 GSSDERGTTPSPKRL
+327 GSSDARGTTPSPKIRV

-460 AKRAAPST
+460 AERAADAKRAAGA
-468 PAPPSTTGMEYFVI
+468 PATM
-482 KPPSTP
+482 PSTP
-488 AVMDHRA
+488 AVMDHRV
-495 VQELQRELAS
+495 VQELQRDLAS
-505 AREEV
+505 ARAEV

-534 RREVQVRAQKSD
+534 RREVRPARKGD
-546 AGSPAT
+546 APAL
-552 TAAPESTVDAKSLLM
+552 TAAAESTADAKSLLM

-617 EWKTRMEKAERFAAD
+617 ECKSRMEKAERFAAES
-632 CRERTS
+632 RERTS

-821 AAAMESA
+821 AAAMDTA

-1097 RTTPAVPSTLN
+1097 RVTPAAPAAAG

>member
-75 GPSAHE
+75 APSAHE

-90 AELIGRRA
+90 AELIGRRV

-134 TSPVASTP
+134 TSPVASTT
-142 PETAPRSKQ
+142 PETASRSKQ
-151 SPIRVPHGRIAAVD
+151 SPIRVPHGRIAVVD
-165 EPSPAPMDPT
+165 EPTPAPMDPT
-175 PGKSPIGD
+175 PVESPTGD
-183 RFDAPATHLE
+183 GFDAPVSH
-193 PSVTPSTLATPAGS
+193 PSQPMATPAGS
-207 GGVDIGRGDRFGS
+207 GGVDIGRGDKFGS
-220 PAEGKVGSPAEG
+220 PAEDKMRSPPRD
-232 NRFGSPIEDKPQSPA
+232 RFGSPIEEKPESPA
-247 APRLP
+247 APRPLP
-252 PTPRGSEQAHPPP
+252 AASGEVQPPA
-265 SSATPPMTPVSVSAA
+265 SSTAPPATPVSVSAA
-280 ARRPNP
+280 ARRRHP

-301 VRALTAPGGALYAL
+301 IRALTAPGGALYAL

-321 PKIAPL
+321 PKIARI
-327 GSSDERGTTPSPKRL
+327 GSSDANGSTPSPKRR
-342 VGADDDTDDE
+342 VRADDDTDDE

-388 DEDVAQTAAE
+388 DEDVTQTAAE

-460 AKRAAPST
+460 AERAADAKRAAD
-468 PAPPSTTGMEYFVI
+468 APVT
-482 KPPSTP
+482 PSTP
-488 AVMDHRA
+488 AVMDHRV
-495 VQELQRELAS
+495 VQELQRDLAS
-505 AREEV
+505 ARAEV

-534 RREVQVRAQKSD
+534 RREVRPARKGD
-546 AGSPAT
+546 APAL
-552 TAAPESTVDAKSLLM
+552 TAAAESTADAKSLLM

-617 EWKTRMEKAERFAAD
+617 ECKSRMEKAERFAAES
-632 CRERTS
+632 RERTS

-749 AECAASRRN
+749 AECAAARRN

-782 EIEELRRDI
+782 EIEGLRRDI

-843 AERKLREEIAV
+843 AERKLREEIVV

-906 ARQDDEMRALRRGGS
+906 ARQDDEMRALRRGDS

-960 SRREVEESREVAEI
+960 SRREMEESREVAEI

-979 RLRRQLSRQSSRQ
+979 RLRRQLSRQSSLK

-1013 SPPRRRTPPPNFS
+1013 SPPRRRTPPPNVS
-1026 QRQSPRGSP
+1026 QRLSSPRGSP
-1035 RVSGGTRANARDS
+1035 RVSGGTPRGTNARDS

-1061 RLARDSSLNVFASKE
+1061 RFARDSSLNVFASKE
-1076 GSQVQIA
+1076 GSQVSLKIA
-1083 PPASPPPVPPQSRE
+1083 PAASPPPVPPQSRE
-1097 RTTPAVPSTLN
+1097 RVTPAAAAAAAAA
-1108 PAAPKPTWTPGYE
+1108 AAPKPTWTPGYE
-1121 GMQSPTQ
+1121 GLQSPTQ

>member
-75 GPSAHE
+75 APSAHE

-90 AELIGRRA
+90 AELIGRRV

-142 PETAPRSKQ
+142 QETASRSKQ
-151 SPIRVPHGRIAAVD
+151 SPIRVPHGRIAVVD
-165 EPSPAPMDPT
+165 EPTPAPMDPT
-175 PGKSPIGD
+175 PVESPTGD
-183 RFDAPATHLE
+183 GFDAPVSH
-193 PSVTPSTLATPAGS
+193 PSQPVATPAGS
-207 GGVDIGRGDRFGS
+207 GGVDIGRGDKFGS
-220 PAEGKVGSPAEG
+220 PAEDKTGSPL
-232 NRFGSPIEDKPQSPA
+232 RDKFGSPIEEKPESPA
-247 APRLP
+247 APRPLP
-252 PTPRGSEQAHPPP
+252 AASGEVQPPA
-265 SSATPPMTPVSVSAA
+265 SSTAPPATPVSVSAA
-280 ARRPNP
+280 ARRRHP

-321 PKIAPL
+321 PKIARI
-327 GSSDERGTTPSPKRL
+327 GSSDANGSTPSPKRR
-342 VGADDDTDDE
+342 VRADDDTDDE

-388 DEDVAQTAAE
+388 DEDVTQTAAE

-460 AKRAAPST
+460 AERAADAKRAAD
-468 PAPPSTTGMEYFVI
+468 APVT
-482 KPPSTP
+482 PSTP
-488 AVMDHRA
+488 AVMDHRV
-495 VQELQRELAS
+495 VQELQRDLAS
-505 AREEV
+505 ARAEV

-534 RREVQVRAQKSD
+534 RREVRPARKGD
-546 AGSPAT
+546 APAL
-552 TAAPESTVDAKSLLM
+552 TAAAESTADAKSLLM

-617 EWKTRMEKAERFAAD
+617 ECKSRMEKAERFAAES
-632 CRERTS
+632 RERTS

-749 AECAASRRN
+749 AECAAARRN

-782 EIEELRRDI
+782 EIEGLRRDI

-843 AERKLREEIAV
+843 AERKLREEIVV

-960 SRREVEESREVAEI
+960 SRREMEESREVAEI

-979 RLRRQLSRQSSRQ
+979 RLRRQLSRQSSLK

-1013 SPPRRRTPPPNFS
+1013 SPPRRRTPPPNVS
-1026 QRQSPRGSP
+1026 QRLSSPRGSP
-1035 RVSGGTRANARDS
+1035 RVSGGTPRGTNARDS

-1061 RLARDSSLNVFASKE
+1061 RFARDSSLNVFASKE
-1076 GSQVQIA
+1076 GSQVSLKIA
-1083 PPASPPPVPPQSRE
+1083 PAASPPPVPPQSRE
-1097 RTTPAVPSTLN
+1097 RVTPAAAAAAA
-1108 PAAPKPTWTPGYE
+1108 AAPKPTWTPGYE
-1121 GMQSPTQ
+1121 GLQSPTQ

>member
-24 TTTNRPSRVGLASR
+24 TTTNGPSRVGLASR

-57 RSPKKKRRSVA
+57 SSPKKKRRSVA
-68 KKPAAEP
+68 KKPAADP

-121 TLRPTIAHKLKEA
+121 TLRPTIAHKLKEW
-134 TSPVASTP
+134 TSPVASTS

-151 SPIRVPHGRIAAVD
+151 SPIRVPHGRIAVVD

-183 RFDAPATHLE
+183 RFDAPVTHPE
-193 PSVTPSTLATPAGS
+193 PSVPPSTATPAGS

-220 PAEGKVGSPAEG
+220 PAEGNTGSPTRRD
-232 NRFGSPIEDKPQSPA
+232 RFGSPIDENPTSPK
-247 APRLP
+247 RLP
-252 PTPRGSEQAHPPP
+252 PTPRGSAAGDAQSPPSSATP
-265 SSATPPMTPVSVSAA
+265 PMSSATPPMTPVSVSAA
-280 ARRPNP
+280 ARRRNP

-321 PKIAPL
+321 PKIAL
-327 GSSDERGTTPSPKRL
+327 ASSDARGMTPSPKRR
-342 VGADDDTDDE
+342 VGADDDE

-398 VSRAEVADVE
+398 VSRAEAADVE

-445 QPSLGALPARLNAAM
+445 QPSLGALPARLNAVLHAE
-460 AKRAAPST
+460 RAARPR
-468 PAPPSTTGMEYFVI
+468 E
-482 KPPSTP
+482 PSTP
-488 AVMDHRA
+488 AVMDHRV

-505 AREEV
+505 ARAEV

-534 RREVQVRAQKSD
+534 RREVRARMSD

-552 TAAPESTVDAKSLLM
+552 TEAAAESTVDAKSLLM

-603 TAKVETEQAKANAE
+603 TAKVETERAE
-617 EWKTRMEKAERFAAD
+617 ADAEAWKIRMEKAERFSAD

-657 VRSLT
+657 VRSLA

-670 RAKEAEMRCAQ
+670 RAKEAEMRCAR

-696 IVLDNNVRNATLV
+696 IVLDNNIRNATLV

-782 EIEELRRDI
+782 EIEGLRRDI

-867 AAIAR
+867 AAVAR

-921 LGDLHPEFVRN
+921 VGDLHPEFVRN

-960 SRREVEESREVAEI
+960 SRREMEESREVAEI

-979 RLRRQLSRQSSRQ
+979 RLRRQLSRQSSLR

-1013 SPPRRRTPPPNFS
+1013 SPPRRGTPPPNFS
-1026 QRQSPRGSP
+1026 RRREEAQGTRSP

-1076 GSQVQIA
+1076 GSQVSLKMA

-1097 RTTPAVPSTLN
+1097 RVVKPAPSPLPSPAV
-1108 PAAPKPTWTPGYE
+1108 PKPTWTPGYE
-1121 GMQSPTQ
+1121 GLQSPTQ
-1128 RAALLEE
+1128 RAALLEQ

>member
-75 GPSAHE
+75 APSAHE

-90 AELIGRRA
+90 AELIGRRV

-134 TSPVASTP
+134 TSPVASTT
-142 PETAPRSKQ
+142 PETASRSKQ
-151 SPIRVPHGRIAAVD
+151 SPIRVPHGRIAVVD
-165 EPSPAPMDPT
+165 EPTPAPMDPT
-175 PGKSPIGD
+175 PVESPTGD
-183 RFDAPATHLE
+183 GFDAPVSH
-193 PSVTPSTLATPAGS
+193 PSQPVATPAGS
-207 GGVDIGRGDRFGS
+207 GGVDIGRGDKFGS
-220 PAEGKVGSPAEG
+220 PAEDKMRSPPRD
-232 NRFGSPIEDKPQSPA
+232 RFGSPIEEKPESPA
-247 APRLP
+247 APRPLP
-252 PTPRGSEQAHPPP
+252 AASGEVQPPA
-265 SSATPPMTPVSVSAA
+265 SSTAPPATPVSVSAA
-280 ARRPNP
+280 ARRRHP

-321 PKIAPL
+321 PKIARI
-327 GSSDERGTTPSPKRL
+327 GSSDANGSTPSPKRR
-342 VGADDDTDDE
+342 VRADDDTDDE

-460 AKRAAPST
+460 AERAADAKRAAD
-468 PAPPSTTGMEYFVI
+468 APVT
-482 KPPSTP
+482 PSTP
-488 AVMDHRA
+488 AVMDHRV
-495 VQELQRELAS
+495 VQELQRDLAS
-505 AREEV
+505 ARAEV

-534 RREVQVRAQKSD
+534 RREVRPARKGD
-546 AGSPAT
+546 APAL
-552 TAAPESTVDAKSLLM
+552 TAAAESTADAKSLLM

-617 EWKTRMEKAERFAAD
+617 ECKSRMEKAERFAAES
-632 CRERTS
+632 RERTS

-749 AECAASRRN
+749 AECAAARRN

-782 EIEELRRDI
+782 EIEGLRRDI

-843 AERKLREEIAV
+843 AERKLREEIVV

-960 SRREVEESREVAEI
+960 SRREMEESREVAEI

-979 RLRRQLSRQSSRQ
+979 RLRRQLSRQSSLK

-1013 SPPRRRTPPPNFS
+1013 SPPRRRTPPPNVS
-1026 QRQSPRGSP
+1026 QRLSSPRGSP
-1035 RVSGGTRANARDS
+1035 RVSGGTPRGTNARDS

-1061 RLARDSSLNVFASKE
+1061 RFARDSSLNVFASKE
-1076 GSQVQIA
+1076 GSQVSLKIA
-1083 PPASPPPVPPQSRE
+1083 PAASPPPVPPQSRE
-1097 RTTPAVPSTLN
+1097 RVTPAAAAAAAA
-1108 PAAPKPTWTPGYE
+1108 AAPKPTWTPGYE
-1121 GMQSPTQ
+1121 GLQSPTQ

>member
-75 GPSAHE
+75 APSAHE

-90 AELIGRRA
+90 AELIGRRV

-134 TSPVASTP
+134 TSPVASTT
-142 PETAPRSKQ
+142 PETASRSKQ
-151 SPIRVPHGRIAAVD
+151 SPIRVPHGRIAVVD
-165 EPSPAPMDPT
+165 EPTPAPMDPT
-175 PGKSPIGD
+175 PVESPTGD
-183 RFDAPATHLE
+183 GFDAPVSH
-193 PSVTPSTLATPAGS
+193 PSQPVATPAGS
-207 GGVDIGRGDRFGS
+207 GGVDIGRGDKFGS
-220 PAEGKVGSPAEG
+220 PAEDKMRSPPRD
-232 NRFGSPIEDKPQSPA
+232 RFGSPIEEKPESPA
-247 APRLP
+247 APRPLP
-252 PTPRGSEQAHPPP
+252 AASGEVQPPA
-265 SSATPPMTPVSVSAA
+265 SSTAPPATPVSVSAA
-280 ARRPNP
+280 ARRRHP

-301 VRALTAPGGALYAL
+301 IRALTAPGGALYAL

-321 PKIAPL
+321 PKIARI
-327 GSSDERGTTPSPKRL
+327 GSSDANGSTPSPKRR
-342 VGADDDTDDE
+342 VRADDDTDDE

-388 DEDVAQTAAE
+388 DEDVTQTAAE

-460 AKRAAPST
+460 AERAADAKRAAD
-468 PAPPSTTGMEYFVI
+468 APVT
-482 KPPSTP
+482 PSTP
-488 AVMDHRA
+488 AVMDHRV
-495 VQELQRELAS
+495 VQELQRDLAS
-505 AREEV
+505 ARAEV

-521 LETAAAKQETAAA
+521 LETAAAKQEMAAA
-534 RREVQVRAQKSD
+534 RREVRPARKGD
-546 AGSPAT
+546 APAL
-552 TAAPESTVDAKSLLM
+552 TAAAESTADAKSLLM

-617 EWKTRMEKAERFAAD
+617 ECKSRMEKAERFAAES
-632 CRERTS
+632 RERTS

-749 AECAASRRN
+749 AECAAARRN

-782 EIEELRRDI
+782 EIEGLRRDI

-843 AERKLREEIAV
+843 AERKLREEIVV

-960 SRREVEESREVAEI
+960 SRREMEESREVAEI

-979 RLRRQLSRQSSRQ
+979 RLRRQLSRQSSLK

-1013 SPPRRRTPPPNFS
+1013 SPPRRRTPPPNVS
-1026 QRQSPRGSP
+1026 QRLSSPRGSP
-1035 RVSGGTRANARDS
+1035 RVSGGTPRGTNARDS

-1061 RLARDSSLNVFASKE
+1061 RFARDSSLNVFASKE
-1076 GSQVQIA
+1076 GSQVSLKIA
-1083 PPASPPPVPPQSRE
+1083 PAASPPPVPPQSRE
-1097 RTTPAVPSTLN
+1097 RVTPAAAAAAAAA
-1108 PAAPKPTWTPGYE
+1108 AAPKPTWTPGYE
-1121 GMQSPTQ
+1121 GLQSPTQ

>member
-75 GPSAHE
+75 APSAHE

-90 AELIGRRA
+90 AELIGRRV

-134 TSPVASTP
+134 TSPVASTT
-142 PETAPRSKQ
+142 PETASRSKQ
-151 SPIRVPHGRIAAVD
+151 SPIRVPHGRIAVVD
-165 EPSPAPMDPT
+165 EPTPAPMDPT
-175 PGKSPIGD
+175 PVESPTGD
-183 RFDAPATHLE
+183 GFDAPVSH
-193 PSVTPSTLATPAGS
+193 PSQPVATPAGS
-207 GGVDIGRGDRFGS
+207 GGVDIGRGDKFGS
-220 PAEGKVGSPAEG
+220 PAEDKMRSPPRD
-232 NRFGSPIEDKPQSPA
+232 RFGSPIEEKPESPA
-247 APRLP
+247 APRPLP
-252 PTPRGSEQAHPPP
+252 AASGEVQPPA
-265 SSATPPMTPVSVSAA
+265 SSTAPPATPVSVSAA
-280 ARRPNP
+280 ARRRHP

-321 PKIAPL
+321 PKIARI
-327 GSSDERGTTPSPKRL
+327 GSSDANGSTPSPKRR
-342 VGADDDTDDE
+342 VRADDDTDDE

-460 AKRAAPST
+460 AERAADAKRAADAPAT
-468 PAPPSTTGMEYFVI
+468 PT
-482 KPPSTP
+482 TP
-488 AVMDHRA
+488 AVMDHRV
-495 VQELQRELAS
+495 VQELQRDLAS
-505 AREEV
+505 ARAEV

-534 RREVQVRAQKSD
+534 RREVRPARKGD
-546 AGSPAT
+546 APAL
-552 TAAPESTVDAKSLLM
+552 TAAAESTADAKSLLM

-617 EWKTRMEKAERFAAD
+617 ECKSRMEKAERFAAES
-632 CRERTS
+632 RERTS

-749 AECAASRRN
+749 AECAAARRN

-782 EIEELRRDI
+782 EIEGLRRDI

-843 AERKLREEIAV
+843 AERKLREEIVV

-960 SRREVEESREVAEI
+960 SRREMEESREVAEI

-979 RLRRQLSRQSSRQ
+979 RLRRQLSRQSSLK

-1013 SPPRRRTPPPNFS
+1013 SPPRRRTPPPNVS
-1026 QRQSPRGSP
+1026 QRLSSPRGSP
-1035 RVSGGTRANARDS
+1035 RVSGGTPRGTNARDS

-1061 RLARDSSLNVFASKE
+1061 RFARDSSLNVFASKE
-1076 GSQVQIA
+1076 GSQVSLKIA
-1083 PPASPPPVPPQSRE
+1083 PAASPPPVPPQSRE
-1097 RTTPAVPSTLN
+1097 RVTPAAAAAAA
-1108 PAAPKPTWTPGYE
+1108 AAPKPTWTPGYE
-1121 GMQSPTQ
+1121 GLQSPTQ

>member
-75 GPSAHE
+75 APSAHE

-90 AELIGRRA
+90 AELIGRRV

-142 PETAPRSKQ
+142 RRRRRGRSNPPSAYRTDASRWWTRRPRRWTPE
-151 SPIRVPHGRIAAVD
+151 SP
-165 EPSPAPMDPT
+165 T
-175 PGKSPIGD
+175 GD
-183 RFDAPATHLE
+183 AFDAPVSH
-193 PSVTPSTLATPAGS
+193 PSQPVATPAGS
-207 GGVDIGRGDRFGS
+207 GGVDIGRGDKFGS
-220 PAEGKVGSPAEG
+220 PAEDKMRSPPRD
-232 NRFGSPIEDKPQSPA
+232 RFGSPIEEKPESPA
-247 APRLP
+247 APRPLP
-252 PTPRGSEQAHPPP
+252 AASGEVQPPA
-265 SSATPPMTPVSVSAA
+265 SSTAPPATPVSVSAA
-280 ARRPNP
+280 ARRRHP

-321 PKIAPL
+321 PKIARI
-327 GSSDERGTTPSPKRL
+327 GSSDANGSTPSPKRR
-342 VGADDDTDDE
+342 VRADDDTDDE

-460 AKRAAPST
+460 AERAADAKRAADA
-468 PAPPSTTGMEYFVI
+468 PATM
-482 KPPSTP
+482 PSTP
-488 AVMDHRA
+488 AVMDHRV
-495 VQELQRELAS
+495 VQELQRDLAS
-505 AREEV
+505 ARAEV

-521 LETAAAKQETAAA
+521 LETAAAKQEMAAA
-534 RREVQVRAQKSD
+534 RREVRPARKGD
-546 AGSPAT
+546 APAL
-552 TAAPESTVDAKSLLM
+552 TAAAESTADAKSLLM

-617 EWKTRMEKAERFAAD
+617 ECKSRMEKAERFAAES
-632 CRERTS
+632 RERTS

-749 AECAASRRN
+749 AECAAARRN

-782 EIEELRRDI
+782 EIEGLRRDI

-843 AERKLREEIAV
+843 AERKLREEIVV

-960 SRREVEESREVAEI
+960 SRREMEESREVAEI

-979 RLRRQLSRQSSRQ
+979 RLRRQLSRQSSLK

-1013 SPPRRRTPPPNFS
+1013 SPPRRRTPPPNVS
-1026 QRQSPRGSP
+1026 QRLSSPRGSP
-1035 RVSGGTRANARDS
+1035 RVSGGTPRGTNARDS

-1061 RLARDSSLNVFASKE
+1061 RFARDSSLNVFASKE
-1076 GSQVQIA
+1076 GSQVSLKIA
-1083 PPASPPPVPPQSRE
+1083 PAASPPPVPPQSRE
-1097 RTTPAVPSTLN
+1097 RVTPAAAAAAAA
-1108 PAAPKPTWTPGYE
+1108 AAPKPTWTPGYE
-1121 GMQSPTQ
+1121 GLQSPTQ

>member
-75 GPSAHE
+75 APSAHE

-90 AELIGRRA
+90 AELIGRRV

-142 PETAPRSKQ
+142 QETASRSKQ
-151 SPIRVPHGRIAAVD
+151 SPIRVPHGRIAVVD
-165 EPSPAPMDPT
+165 EPTPAPMDPT
-175 PGKSPIGD
+175 PVESPTGD
-183 RFDAPATHLE
+183 GFDAPVSH
-193 PSVTPSTLATPAGS
+193 PSQPVATPAGS
-207 GGVDIGRGDRFGS
+207 GGVDIGRGDKFGS
-220 PAEGKVGSPAEG
+220 PAEDKTGSPL
-232 NRFGSPIEDKPQSPA
+232 RDKFGSPIEEKPESPA
-247 APRLP
+247 APRPLP
-252 PTPRGSEQAHPPP
+252 AASGEVQPPA
-265 SSATPPMTPVSVSAA
+265 SSTAPPATPVSVSAA
-280 ARRPNP
+280 ARRRHP

-321 PKIAPL
+321 PKIARI
-327 GSSDERGTTPSPKRL
+327 GSSDANGSTPSPKRR
-342 VGADDDTDDE
+342 VRADDDTDDE

-388 DEDVAQTAAE
+388 DEDVTQTAAE

-460 AKRAAPST
+460 AERAADAKRAAD
-468 PAPPSTTGMEYFVI
+468 APVT
-482 KPPSTP
+482 PSTP
-488 AVMDHRA
+488 AVMDHRV
-495 VQELQRELAS
+495 VQELQRDLAS
-505 AREEV
+505 ARAEV

-534 RREVQVRAQKSD
+534 RREVRPARKGD
-546 AGSPAT
+546 APAL
-552 TAAPESTVDAKSLLM
+552 TAAAESTADAKSLLM

-617 EWKTRMEKAERFAAD
+617 ECKSRMEKAERFAAES
-632 CRERTS
+632 RERTS

-749 AECAASRRN
+749 AECAAARRN

-782 EIEELRRDI
+782 EIEGLRRDI

-843 AERKLREEIAV
+843 AERKLREEIVV

-960 SRREVEESREVAEI
+960 SRREMEESREVAEI

-979 RLRRQLSRQSSRQ
+979 RLRRQLSRQSSLK

-1013 SPPRRRTPPPNFS
+1013 SPPRRRTPPPNVS
-1026 QRQSPRGSP
+1026 QRLSSPRGSP
-1035 RVSGGTRANARDS
+1035 RVSGGTPRGTNARDS

-1061 RLARDSSLNVFASKE
+1061 RFARDSSLNVFASKE
-1076 GSQVQIA
+1076 GSQVSLKIA
-1083 PPASPPPVPPQSRE
+1083 PAASPPPVPPQSRE
-1097 RTTPAVPSTLN
+1097 RVTPAAAAAAAAA
-1108 PAAPKPTWTPGYE
+1108 AAPKPTWTPGYE
-1121 GMQSPTQ
+1121 GLQSPTQ

>member
-75 GPSAHE
+75 APSAHE

-90 AELIGRRA
+90 AELIGRRV

-134 TSPVASTP
+134 TSPVASTT
-142 PETAPRSKQ
+142 PETASRSKQ
-151 SPIRVPHGRIAAVD
+151 SPIRVPHGRIAVVD
-165 EPSPAPMDPT
+165 EPTPAPMDPT
-175 PGKSPIGD
+175 PVESPTGD
-183 RFDAPATHLE
+183 GFDAPVSH
-193 PSVTPSTLATPAGS
+193 PSQPMATPAGS
-207 GGVDIGRGDRFGS
+207 GGVDIGRGDKFGS
-220 PAEGKVGSPAEG
+220 PAEDKTGSPL
-232 NRFGSPIEDKPQSPA
+232 RDKFGSPIEEKPESPA
-247 APRLP
+247 APRPLP
-252 PTPRGSEQAHPPP
+252 AASGEVQPPA
-265 SSATPPMTPVSVSAA
+265 SSTAPPATPVSVSAA
-280 ARRPNP
+280 ARRRHP

-321 PKIAPL
+321 PKIARI
-327 GSSDERGTTPSPKRL
+327 GSSDANGSTPSPKRR
-342 VGADDDTDDE
+342 VHADDDTDDE

-388 DEDVAQTAAE
+388 DEDVTQTAAE

-460 AKRAAPST
+460 AERAADAKRAADAPAT
-468 PAPPSTTGMEYFVI
+468 PT
-482 KPPSTP
+482 TP
-488 AVMDHRA
+488 AVMDHRV
-495 VQELQRELAS
+495 VQELQRDLAS
-505 AREEV
+505 ARAEV

-534 RREVQVRAQKSD
+534 RREVRPARKGD
-546 AGSPAT
+546 APAL
-552 TAAPESTVDAKSLLM
+552 TAAAESTADAKSLLM

-617 EWKTRMEKAERFAAD
+617 ECKSRMEKAERFAAES
-632 CRERTS
+632 RERTS

-749 AECAASRRN
+749 AECAAARRN

-782 EIEELRRDI
+782 EIEGLRRDI

-843 AERKLREEIAV
+843 AERKLREEIVV

-960 SRREVEESREVAEI
+960 SRREMEESREVAEI

-979 RLRRQLSRQSSRQ
+979 RLRRQLSRQSSLK

-1013 SPPRRRTPPPNFS
+1013 SPPRRRTPPPNVS
-1026 QRQSPRGSP
+1026 QRLSSPRGSP
-1035 RVSGGTRANARDS
+1035 RVSGGTPRGTNARDS

-1061 RLARDSSLNVFASKE
+1061 RFARDSSLNVFASKE
-1076 GSQVQIA
+1076 GSQVSLKIA
-1083 PPASPPPVPPQSRE
+1083 PAASPPPVPPQSRE
-1097 RTTPAVPSTLN
+1097 RVTPAAAAAAA
-1108 PAAPKPTWTPGYE
+1108 AAPKPTWTPGYE
-1121 GMQSPTQ
+1121 GLQSPTQ

>member
-57 RSPKKKRRSVA
+57 RSPKKKRWSVA
-68 KKPAAEP
+68 KKPAADP

-134 TSPVASTP
+134 TSPVASTS
-142 PETAPRSKQ
+142 PEAAPRSKQ
-151 SPIRVPHGRIAAVD
+151 SPIRVPHGRIAVVD

-175 PGKSPIGD
+175 PGKSPIRD
-183 RFDAPATHLE
+183 RFDAPVTHPELSAPPPE
-193 PSVTPSTLATPAGS
+193 PSVPPSVATPAGS
-207 GGVDIGRGDRFGS
+207 GGVDIGRGDKFGS
-220 PAEGKVGSPAEG
+220 PAEDKTGSPL
-232 NRFGSPIEDKPQSPA
+232 RDKFGSPIEEKPESPA
-247 APRLP
+247 APRPLP
-252 PTPRGSEQAHPPP
+252 AASGEVQPPA
-265 SSATPPMTPVSVSAA
+265 SSTAPPATPVSVSAA
-280 ARRPNP
+280 ARRRNP

-321 PKIAPL
+321 PKVHAL
-327 GSSDERGTTPSPKRL
+327 GSSDAHQGTTPSPKRR
-342 VGADDDTDDE
+342 VGADDDTDDDE

-388 DEDVAQTAAE
+388 DEDAAQTAAE

-445 QPSLGALPARLNAAM
+445 QPSLGALPARLNAVLH
-460 AKRAAPST
+460 AKRAA
-468 PAPPSTTGMEYFVI
+468 
-482 KPPSTP
+482 KPTREPSTP
-488 AVMDHRA
+488 AVMDHRV

-505 AREEV
+505 ARAEV

-534 RREVQVRAQKSD
+534 RREVSARKSD
-546 AGSPAT
+546 AGSTPALT
-552 TAAPESTVDAKSLLM
+552 EVVAAESTVDAKSLLM

-576 LASITATHQAELA
+576 LASIMATHQAELA

-603 TAKVETEQAKANAE
+603 TAKVETEQAKADAE
-617 EWKTRMEKAERFAAD
+617 AWKIRMEKAERFAAD

-769 RVAASAAA
+769 RVAASVAA

-921 LGDLHPEFVRN
+921 VGDLHPEFVRN

-960 SRREVEESREVAEI
+960 SRREMEESREVAEI

-979 RLRRQLSRQSSRQ
+979 RLRRQLSRQSSLK

-1035 RVSGGTRANARDS
+1035 RVSGSTRANARDS

-1061 RLARDSSLNVFASKE
+1061 RLARDSSLNVLE
-1076 GSQVQIA
+1076 GSQVSLKMA
-1083 PPASPPPVPPQSRE
+1083 PPESPPPVPPQSRE
-1097 RTTPAVPSTLN
+1097 RVIKPAPSPLPS

-1121 GMQSPTQ
+1121 GLQSPTQ

>member
-75 GPSAHE
+75 APSAHE

-90 AELIGRRA
+90 AELIGRRV

-142 PETAPRSKQ
+142 QETASRSKQ
-151 SPIRVPHGRIAAVD
+151 SPIRVPHGRIAVVD
-165 EPSPAPMDPT
+165 EPTPAPMDPT
-175 PGKSPIGD
+175 PVESPTGD
-183 RFDAPATHLE
+183 GFDAPVSH
-193 PSVTPSTLATPAGS
+193 PSQPVATPAGS
-207 GGVDIGRGDRFGS
+207 GGVDIGRGDKFGS
-220 PAEGKVGSPAEG
+220 PAEDKMRSPPRD
-232 NRFGSPIEDKPQSPA
+232 RFGSPIEEKPESPA
-247 APRLP
+247 APRPLP
-252 PTPRGSEQAHPPP
+252 AASGEVQPPA
-265 SSATPPMTPVSVSAA
+265 SSTAPPATPVSVSAA
-280 ARRPNP
+280 ARRRHP

-301 VRALTAPGGALYAL
+301 IRALTAPGGALYAL

-321 PKIAPL
+321 PKIARI
-327 GSSDERGTTPSPKRL
+327 GSSDANGSTPSPKRR
-342 VGADDDTDDE
+342 VRADDDTDDE

-388 DEDVAQTAAE
+388 DEDVTQTAAE

-460 AKRAAPST
+460 AERAADAKRAAD
-468 PAPPSTTGMEYFVI
+468 APVT
-482 KPPSTP
+482 PSTP
-488 AVMDHRA
+488 AVMDHRV
-495 VQELQRELAS
+495 VQELQRDLAS
-505 AREEV
+505 ARAEV

-534 RREVQVRAQKSD
+534 RREVRPARKGD
-546 AGSPAT
+546 APAL
-552 TAAPESTVDAKSLLM
+552 TAAAESTADAKSLLM

-617 EWKTRMEKAERFAAD
+617 ECKSRMEKAERFAAES
-632 CRERTS
+632 RERTS

-749 AECAASRRN
+749 AECAAARRN

-782 EIEELRRDI
+782 EIEGLRRDI

-843 AERKLREEIAV
+843 AERKLREEIVV

-960 SRREVEESREVAEI
+960 SRREMEESREVAEI

-979 RLRRQLSRQSSRQ
+979 RLRRQLSRQSSLK

-1013 SPPRRRTPPPNFS
+1013 SPPRRRTPPPNVS
-1026 QRQSPRGSP
+1026 QRLSSPRGSP
-1035 RVSGGTRANARDS
+1035 RVSGGTPRGTNARDS

-1061 RLARDSSLNVFASKE
+1061 RFARDSSLNVFASKE
-1076 GSQVQIA
+1076 GSQVSLKIVPA
-1083 PPASPPPVPPQSRE
+1083 ASPPPVPPQSRE
-1097 RTTPAVPSTLN
+1097 RVTPAAAAAAA
-1108 PAAPKPTWTPGYE
+1108 AAPKPTWTPGYE
-1121 GMQSPTQ
+1121 GLQSPTQ

>member
-75 GPSAHE
+75 APSAHE

-90 AELIGRRA
+90 AELIGRRV

-134 TSPVASTP
+134 TSPVASTT
-142 PETAPRSKQ
+142 PETASRSKQ
-151 SPIRVPHGRIAAVD
+151 SPIRVPHGRIAVVD
-165 EPSPAPMDPT
+165 EPTPAPMDPT
-175 PGKSPIGD
+175 PVESPTGD
-183 RFDAPATHLE
+183 GFDAPVSH
-193 PSVTPSTLATPAGS
+193 PSQPVATPAGS
-207 GGVDIGRGDRFGS
+207 GGVDIGRGDKFGS
-220 PAEGKVGSPAEG
+220 PAEDKMRSPPRD
-232 NRFGSPIEDKPQSPA
+232 RFGSPIEEKPESPA
-247 APRLP
+247 APRPLP
-252 PTPRGSEQAHPPP
+252 AASGEVQPPA
-265 SSATPPMTPVSVSAA
+265 SSTAPPATPVSVSAA
-280 ARRPNP
+280 ARRRHP

-301 VRALTAPGGALYAL
+301 IRALTAPGGALYAL

-321 PKIAPL
+321 PKIARI
-327 GSSDERGTTPSPKRL
+327 GSSDANGSTPSPKRR
-342 VGADDDTDDE
+342 VRADDDTDDE

-388 DEDVAQTAAE
+388 DEDVTQTAAE

-460 AKRAAPST
+460 AERAADAPVT
-468 PAPPSTTGMEYFVI
+468 PY
-482 KPPSTP
+482 TP
-488 AVMDHRA
+488 AVMDHRV
-495 VQELQRELAS
+495 VQELQRDLAS
-505 AREEV
+505 ARAEV

-521 LETAAAKQETAAA
+521 LETAAAKQEMAAA
-534 RREVQVRAQKSD
+534 RREVRPARKGD
-546 AGSPAT
+546 APAL
-552 TAAPESTVDAKSLLM
+552 TAAAESTADAKSLLM

-617 EWKTRMEKAERFAAD
+617 ECKSRMEKAERFAAES
-632 CRERTS
+632 RERTS

-749 AECAASRRN
+749 AECAAARRN

-782 EIEELRRDI
+782 EIEGLRRDI

-843 AERKLREEIAV
+843 AERKLREEIVV

-960 SRREVEESREVAEI
+960 SRREMEESREVAEI

-979 RLRRQLSRQSSRQ
+979 RLRRQLSRQSSLK

-1013 SPPRRRTPPPNFS
+1013 SPPRRRTPPPNVS
-1026 QRQSPRGSP
+1026 QRLSSPRGSP
-1035 RVSGGTRANARDS
+1035 RVSGGTPRGTNARDS

-1061 RLARDSSLNVFASKE
+1061 RFARDSSLNVFASKE
-1076 GSQVQIA
+1076 GSQVSLKIA
-1083 PPASPPPVPPQSRE
+1083 PAASPPPVPPQSRE
-1097 RTTPAVPSTLN
+1097 RVTPAAAAAAA
-1108 PAAPKPTWTPGYE
+1108 AAPKPTWTPGYE
-1121 GMQSPTQ
+1121 GLQSPTQ

>member
-75 GPSAHE
+75 APSAHE

-90 AELIGRRA
+90 AELIGRRV

-142 PETAPRSKQ
+142 PETASRSKQ
-151 SPIRVPHGRIAAVD
+151 SPIRVPHGRIAVVD
-165 EPSPAPMDPT
+165 EPTPAPMDPT
-175 PGKSPIGD
+175 PVESPTGD
-183 RFDAPATHLE
+183 GFDAPVSH
-193 PSVTPSTLATPAGS
+193 PSQPVATPAGS
-207 GGVDIGRGDRFGS
+207 GGVDIGRGDKFGS
-220 PAEGKVGSPAEG
+220 PAEDKTGSPL
-232 NRFGSPIEDKPQSPA
+232 RDKFGSPIEEKPESPA
-247 APRLP
+247 APRPLP
-252 PTPRGSEQAHPPP
+252 AASGEVQPPA
-265 SSATPPMTPVSVSAA
+265 SSTAPPATPVSVSAA
-280 ARRPNP
+280 ARRRHP

-315 TLDAAR
+315 TLDVAR
-321 PKIAPL
+321 PKIARI
-327 GSSDERGTTPSPKRL
+327 GSSDANGSTPSPKRR
-342 VGADDDTDDE
+342 VRADDDTDDE
-352 GDDDD
+352 GDDDE
-357 AVYRAAKFAV
+357 AVYRASKFAV

-460 AKRAAPST
+460 AERAANAKRAADA
-468 PAPPSTTGMEYFVI
+468 PAT
-482 KPPSTP
+482 PSTP
-488 AVMDHRA
+488 AVMDHRV
-495 VQELQRELAS
+495 VQELQRDLAS
-505 AREEV
+505 ARAEV

-534 RREVQVRAQKSD
+534 RREVRPARKGD
-546 AGSPAT
+546 APAL
-552 TAAPESTVDAKSLLM
+552 TAAAESTADAKSLLM

-617 EWKTRMEKAERFAAD
+617 ECKSRMEKAERFAAES
-632 CRERTS
+632 RERTS

-749 AECAASRRN
+749 AECAAARRN

-782 EIEELRRDI
+782 EIEGLRRDI

-843 AERKLREEIAV
+843 AERKLREEIVV

-921 LGDLHPEFVRN
+921 LSDLHPEFVRN

-960 SRREVEESREVAEI
+960 SRREMEESREVAEI

-979 RLRRQLSRQSSRQ
+979 RLRRQLSRQSSLK

-1013 SPPRRRTPPPNFS
+1013 SPPRRRTPPPNVS
-1026 QRQSPRGSP
+1026 QRLSSPRGSP
-1035 RVSGGTRANARDS
+1035 RVSGGTPRGTNARDS

-1061 RLARDSSLNVFASKE
+1061 RFARDSSLNVFASKE
-1076 GSQVQIA
+1076 GSQVSLKIV
-1083 PPASPPPVPPQSRE
+1083 PTASPPPVPPQSRE
-1097 RTTPAVPSTLN
+1097 RVTPAAAAAAAAA
-1108 PAAPKPTWTPGYE
+1108 AAPKPTWTPGYE
-1121 GMQSPTQ
+1121 GLQSPTQ

>member
-75 GPSAHE
+75 APSAHE

-90 AELIGRRA
+90 AELIGRRV

-134 TSPVASTP
+134 TSPVASTT
-142 PETAPRSKQ
+142 PETASRSKQ
-151 SPIRVPHGRIAAVD
+151 SPIRVPHGRIAVVD
-165 EPSPAPMDPT
+165 EPTPAPMDPT
-175 PGKSPIGD
+175 PVESPTGD
-183 RFDAPATHLE
+183 GFDAPVSH
-193 PSVTPSTLATPAGS
+193 PSQPVATPAGS
-207 GGVDIGRGDRFGS
+207 GGVDIGRGDKFGS
-220 PAEGKVGSPAEG
+220 PAEDKMRSPPRD
-232 NRFGSPIEDKPQSPA
+232 RFGSPIEEKPESPA
-247 APRLP
+247 APRPLP
-252 PTPRGSEQAHPPP
+252 AASGEVQPPA
-265 SSATPPMTPVSVSAA
+265 SSTAPPATPVSVSAA
-280 ARRPNP
+280 ARRRHP

-301 VRALTAPGGALYAL
+301 IRALTAPGGALYAL

-321 PKIAPL
+321 PKIARI
-327 GSSDERGTTPSPKRL
+327 GSSDANGSTPSPKRR
-342 VGADDDTDDE
+342 VRADDDTDDE

-388 DEDVAQTAAE
+388 DEDVTQTAAE

-460 AKRAAPST
+460 AERAADAPVT
-468 PAPPSTTGMEYFVI
+468 PY
-482 KPPSTP
+482 TP
-488 AVMDHRA
+488 AVMDHRV
-495 VQELQRELAS
+495 VQELQRDLAS
-505 AREEV
+505 ARAEV

-534 RREVQVRAQKSD
+534 RREVRPARKGD
-546 AGSPAT
+546 APAL
-552 TAAPESTVDAKSLLM
+552 TAAAESTADAKSLLM

-617 EWKTRMEKAERFAAD
+617 ECKSRMEKAERFAAES
-632 CRERTS
+632 RERTS

-749 AECAASRRN
+749 AECAAARRN

-782 EIEELRRDI
+782 EIEGLRRDI

-843 AERKLREEIAV
+843 AERKLREEIVV

-960 SRREVEESREVAEI
+960 SRREMEESREVAEI

-979 RLRRQLSRQSSRQ
+979 RLRRQLSRQSSLK

-1013 SPPRRRTPPPNFS
+1013 SPPRRRTPPPNVS
-1026 QRQSPRGSP
+1026 QRLSSPRGSP
-1035 RVSGGTRANARDS
+1035 RVSGGTPRGTNARDS

-1061 RLARDSSLNVFASKE
+1061 RFARDSSLNVFASKE
-1076 GSQVQIA
+1076 GSQVSLKIA
-1083 PPASPPPVPPQSRE
+1083 PAASPPPVPPQSRE
-1097 RTTPAVPSTLN
+1097 RVTPAAAAAAA
-1108 PAAPKPTWTPGYE
+1108 AAPKPTWTPGYE
-1121 GMQSPTQ
+1121 GLQSPTQ

>member
-68 KKPAAEP
+68 KKPAADP
-75 GPSAHE
+75 GLSAHE

-134 TSPVASTP
+134 TSPVASTS

-151 SPIRVPHGRIAAVD
+151 SPIRVPHGRIAVVD

-183 RFDAPATHLE
+183 RFDAPVTHPE
-193 PSVTPSTLATPAGS
+193 PSAPPSMATPAGS

-220 PAEGKVGSPAEG
+220 PTEGTTGSPPRRD
-232 NRFGSPIEDKPQSPA
+232 RFGSPIDENPTTPA

-252 PTPRGSEQAHPPP
+252 PTPRESAAGEAQPPP
-265 SSATPPMTPVSVSAA
+265 SSAAPPMTPVSVSAA
-280 ARRPNP
+280 ARRRNP

-321 PKIAPL
+321 PKVHAL
-327 GSSDERGTTPSPKRL
+327 GSSDAHQGTTPSPKRR
-342 VGADDDTDDE
+342 VGADDDTDDDE

-388 DEDVAQTAAE
+388 DEDAAQTAAE

-445 QPSLGALPARLNAAM
+445 QPSLGALPTRLNAVLH
-460 AKRAAPST
+460 AKRAA
-468 PAPPSTTGMEYFVI
+468 
-482 KPPSTP
+482 KPTREPSTP
-488 AVMDHRA
+488 AVMDHRV

-505 AREEV
+505 ARAEV
-510 ATAKEE
+510 ATSKEE

-534 RREVQVRAQKSD
+534 RREVSARKSD
-546 AGSPAT
+546 AGSTPALT
-552 TAAPESTVDAKSLLM
+552 EVVAAESTVDAKSLLM

-603 TAKVETEQAKANAE
+603 TAKVETEQAKADAE
-617 EWKTRMEKAERFAAD
+617 AWKIRMEKAERFAAD

-718 ARAAQRRAE
+718 ARAAQKRAE

-782 EIEELRRDI
+782 EIEGLRRDI

-867 AAIAR
+867 AAVAR

-921 LGDLHPEFVRN
+921 VGDLHPEFVRN

-960 SRREVEESREVAEI
+960 SRREMEESREVAEI

-979 RLRRQLSRQSSRQ
+979 RLRRQLSRQSSLK

-1035 RVSGGTRANARDS
+1035 RVSGSTRANARDS

-1061 RLARDSSLNVFASKE
+1061 RLARDSSLNVLE
-1076 GSQVQIA
+1076 GSQVSLKMA

-1097 RTTPAVPSTLN
+1097 RVIKPAPSPLPS

-1121 GMQSPTQ
+1121 GLQSPTQ